1 MNARQPCDWPHGN
14 RRACCHVSG
23 GRADIAPAQNITD
36 DNFGGKILGKRSLM
50 VNKRV
55 READENSGISCVNL
69 SPTRK
74 RIRVAGKSA
83 PEKSPSDDGN
93 SPPHQEGQLEK
104 SVNNKPD
111 KSRPETRKSLRR
123 VDVSKGLLDA
133 NPPSHEEGEP
143 DKSAFKD
150 SEKAKR
156 QTKPPDERLP
166 KRPAERLQTRPPRR
180 PVERPQRRPDA
191 RAETATNEET
201 EKETASSS

>member
-1 MNARQPCDWPHGN
+1 MLE
-14 RRACCHVSG
+14 VSG
-23 GRADIAPAQNITD
+23 GRADIAPAQNISD
-36 DNFGGKILGKRSLM
+36 DNFGGKILGKRGLM

-55 READENSGISCVNL
+55 READENTGISCVNL

-93 SPPHQEGQLEK
+93 SPPHQEGQPDK

-111 KSRPETRKSLRR
+111 KSGPETRKSLRR

-133 NPPSHEEGEP
+133 NPPSHQEGEP

-150 SEKAKR
+150 SEKVTLTLSRIKMNFS
-156 QTKPPDERLP
+156 K
-166 KRPAERLQTRPPRR
+166 
-180 PVERPQRRPDA
+180 
-191 RAETATNEET
+191 
-201 EKETASSS
+201 